1 VDDQKNGK
9 RPSAI
14 VTAASQGIGA
24 ACARGLAERGY
35 SLTIMARSD
44 LIHEVARETGAI
56 AIQGD
61 VTKPEDLER
70 LTETALKA
78 HGQID
83 AVVANTGL
91 SRDIGS
97 YTGKHFDK
105 DNNDSV
111 TTYDDHYWTD
121 MFDLQYMLVVRL
133 ARLLTPQMQKQGHGA
148 FVNISAM
155 ISKEPHAA
163 YASSSIIR
171 RALDG
176 YTKLYADRHARDGI
190 RMNTVS
196 PGLVANRDWTQDQL
210 DAVPMQRA
218 VDPQELATIVAFL
231 LSDDSAYIN
240 GQNILADGGFNR
252 SI

>member
-1 VDDQKNGK
+1 MNEQS

-24 ACARGLAERGY
+24 ACACDLAKRGY
-35 SLTIMARSD
+35 RLTIMARSE

-61 VTKPEDLER
+61 VTKPKDLER
-70 LTETALKA
+70 LVDQALQT
-78 HGQID
+78 HGRID

-97 YTGKHFDK
+97 YTGKHYDK
-105 DNNDSV
+105 DNDDSV
-111 TTYDDHYWTD
+111 TDYDDLYWTD
-121 MFDLQYMLVVRL
+121 MFDLQYMFVVRL
-133 ARLLTPQMQKQGHGA
+133 ARLLTPQMQKQGQGA

-196 PGLVANRDWTQDQL
+196 PG
-210 DAVPMQRA
+210 
-218 VDPQELATIVAFL
+218 
-231 LSDDSAYIN
+231 
-240 GQNILADGGFNR
+240 
-252 SI
+252 

>member
-1 VDDQKNGK
+1 MGNQKSGR

-24 ACARGLAERGY
+24 ACARELAARGY

-44 LIHEVARETGAI
+44 LIHDVAREIGAV

-70 LTETALKA
+70 LTETALQA

-111 TTYDDHYWTD
+111 TTYDDLYWTD
-121 MFDLQYMLVVRL
+121 MFDLQYLMVVRL
-133 ARLLTPQMQKQGHGA
+133 ARLLTPQMQKQGHGT

-196 PGLVANRDWTQDQL
+196 PGLVANRAWTQDQL

-218 VDPQELATIVAFL
+218 VEPQELAMIVAFL